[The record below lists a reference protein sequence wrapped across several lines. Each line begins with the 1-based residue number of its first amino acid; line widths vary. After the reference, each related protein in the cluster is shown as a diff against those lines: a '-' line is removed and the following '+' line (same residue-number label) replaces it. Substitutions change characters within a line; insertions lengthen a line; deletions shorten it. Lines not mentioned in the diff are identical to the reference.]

1 MEKKRYIIPQVSV
14 MNMENLSIIA
24 TSNPNVVTSGGTG
37 TGSTSSTLDM
47 SQMSDGDEEDM
58 IRSAERI
65 NFDDWE

>member
-24 TSNPNVVTSGGTG
+24 TSDPNVITTG
-37 TGSTSSTLDM
+37 TGGTSSNLDM
-47 SQMSDGDEEDM
+47 SQMADGEEDDM
-58 IRSAERI
+58 MRSAERI

>member
-24 TSNPNVVTSGGTG
+24 TSDPNVITTGTG

-47 SQMSDGDEEDM
+47 SQMSDGDEDDM
-58 IRSAERI
+58 MRSAERI